1 MELIVMMFK
10 DRVEAGRRLAKLL
23 KRYAVNDAVVYAL
36 PRGGVVLGAQIA
48 KDLSLPLDIVL
59 TKKIGLPSNPEYAI
73 GACAEEG
80 EPWCNPKVIKD
91 IDPKW
96 LEDEAGR
103 IKEEL
108 GRRREEYPAPYIS
121 PKGKIAIIVDDG
133 VATGYTI
140 KAAVK
145 EIRSKKPNRL
155 VVAVPVIPSD
165 TARDLDRMVDDLQC
179 IAREY
184 FFLGAVGAYYDN
196 FPQIQDEEVIELLQA
211 SNKQKV

>member
-23 KRYAVNDAVVYAL
+23 KRYAV
-36 PRGGVVLGAQIA
+36 
-48 KDLSLPLDIVL
+48 
-59 TKKIGLPSNPEYAI
+59 
-73 GACAEEG
+73 
-80 EPWCNPKVIKD
+80 
-91 IDPKW
+91 
-96 LEDEAGR
+96 
-103 IKEEL
+103 
-108 GRRREEYPAPYIS
+108 
-121 PKGKIAIIVDDG
+121 DDG

-145 EIRSKKPNRL
+145 EIRSKNPKRL